1 MLGFLRGAV
10 FVLLLMPAAASAA
23 DESANASFVYAESAL
38 SPAPSRGWV
47 VLLPG
52 DGVLAFATIRVHY
65 QQTAK
70 LLNAQGFDTLIV
82 PYQEAYDE
90 DLDGDPDGD
99 GERIAAVTSR
109 AVAWMHRAHHV
120 SEDAPGAL
128 IAWGEGGKGLWA
140 LTATGGNYP
149 LAKLVAAAAFYP
161 AFSDEMPFSSRLPVL
176 IEAGANDEAAKD
188 LQHFLAHGA
197 AGSVEPELVVHDN
210 ASRGF
215 DVESF
220 VKPKTVR
227 HVPLFGAPTTLA
239 YNAEAANAAEQ
250 KLLSFFKARLEAPE

>member
-1 MLGFLRGAV
+1 
-10 FVLLLMPAAASAA
+10 MPTAASAA
-23 DESANASFVYAESAL
+23 DESANANFVFAESAL

-52 DGVLAFATIRVHY
+52 DGALAFAAIRVHY
-65 QQTAK
+65 QHAAG
-70 LLNAQGFDTLIV
+70 LLNTHGFDTLIV
-82 PYQEAYDE
+82 PYLETYDE

-99 GERIAAVTSR
+99 GERTAAVTLR

-120 SEDAPGAL
+120 SEDAPGAVV
-128 IAWGEGGKGLWA
+128 AWGEGAKGLWA
-140 LTATGGNYP
+140 LATTGGKYP
-149 LAKLVAAAAFYP
+149 LANLVAAAAFYP
-161 AFSDEMPFSSRLPVL
+161 AFSDETPFSSRLPVL
-176 IEAGANDEAAKD
+176 IQAGANDDAAKD
-188 LQHFLAHGA
+188 LQRFLAHS

-220 VKPKTVR
+220 TKPKTVR
-227 HVPLFGAPTTLA
+227 HVPLIGPSTTLA

-250 KLLSFFKARLEAPE
+250 KLLTFFKARLEAPE